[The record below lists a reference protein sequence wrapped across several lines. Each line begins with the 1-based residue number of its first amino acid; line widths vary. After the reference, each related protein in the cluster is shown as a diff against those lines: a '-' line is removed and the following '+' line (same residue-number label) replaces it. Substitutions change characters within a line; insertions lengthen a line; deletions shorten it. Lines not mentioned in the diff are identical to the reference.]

1 VTGRG
6 REEMGKRSPGVGCE
20 GRSQGDDGAARTEL
34 CNFDTEVV
42 VGGVGVVIVR
52 EHPPTTSS

>member
-1 VTGRG
+1 
-6 REEMGKRSPGVGCE
+6 MGKRSPGVGCE